1 MVKFK
6 GKSFGDGSKGKGPS
20 KPYSKQS
27 SSRSSGSRSLKRS
40 HGYGDY
46 DKKAKSAKKD
56 YHKKDYHKKSSKKS
70 DSKPSGSGESNVSD
84 FATWVA
90 ASDITRAE
98 SLVES
103 AGLSVGVALR
113 NQSLPQPARLA
124 RNILSWRIVT
134 NDKKILKIVR
144 YGYRL
149 QFLRNTPPPTPHR
162 GRNPPCS
169 QKPEAIEVIDKEVEA
184 IVSKG
189 AGHIVEPSEA
199 EVVSGIF
206 ARPKKAQGK

>member
-20 KPYSKQS
+20 KLYSKSS

-40 HGYGDY
+40 HGHSDY
-46 DKKAKSAKKD
+46 DRKAKSAKKD
-56 YHKKDYHKKSSKKS
+56 YHKKDYHRKSSKKS

-84 FATWVA
+84 YATWAA

-103 AGLSVGVALR
+103 VGLDVGVALR

-124 RNILSWRIVT
+124 ENVLSST
-134 NDKKILKIVR
+134 GEGFD
-144 YGYRL
+144 
-149 QFLRNTPPPTPHR
+149 PP
-162 GRNPPCS
+162 
-169 QKPEAIEVIDKEVEA
+169 
-184 IVSKG
+184 
-189 AGHIVEPSEA
+189 
-199 EVVSGIF
+199 
-206 ARPKKAQGK
+206 AQPA